1 MPAKETKISDVPIG
15 TVCSIP
21 VFLSATYFNSI
32 CSLRL
37 QLQLG
42 TILNIR
48 TNSTIAL
55 YSRFHAASALQAAN
69 AKSHLDMGR
78 VNFGET
84 GVVTCER

>member
-1 MPAKETKISDVPIG
+1 MKTATK
-15 TVCSIP
+15 
-21 VFLSATYFNSI
+21 
-32 CSLRL
+32 
-37 QLQLG
+37 LG

-48 TNSTIAL
+48 KNSTIAL